1 MTRILNANEQLLRS
15 QQLGE
20 APNAN
25 GTRRTMNYWAD
36 LVDAVNSLIDST
48 KNVRD
53 RPIGGKDPPAG
64 LRQVLEKKEGL
75 FRRNMMGKRVNYAA
89 RSVISP
95 DLYIDSNEVGVPL
108 KFAKGLSYPTVVTAY
123 NVEQLRKAVQNGP
136 DIHPGANF
144 VEDEWGHKTDL
155 ARLDAHQRNAI
166 SQTLLTKSSL
176 APPGSSKKVMRH
188 LINGDALILN
198 RQPSLHKPSMMAH
211 VARILPNPKWQTI
224 RMHYANCNSYNA
236 VSEEEKLISAIQSSH
251 GRLTHFL

>member
-20 APNAN
+20 DQAPNAN

-48 KNVRD
+48 KTLGIVCQGERSTG
-53 RPIGGKDPPAG
+53 RVETSF
-64 LRQVLEKKEGL
+64 RERGL

-236 VSEEEKLISAIQSSH
+236 VSEKKNLYLQSIP
-251 GRLTHFL
+251 FNVD